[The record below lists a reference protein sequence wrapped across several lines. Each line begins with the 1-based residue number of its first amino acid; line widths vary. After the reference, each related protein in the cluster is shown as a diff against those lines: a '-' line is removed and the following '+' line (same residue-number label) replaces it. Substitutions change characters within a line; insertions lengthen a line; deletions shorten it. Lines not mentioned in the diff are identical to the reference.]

1 MKPKNWLAWR
11 STNKVVQDGGV
22 FDCKEELLERLRQG
36 PGDEA
41 RREVMPSEKGPTPS
55 RWILR
60 SIRASFPRL
69 ADYTLSG
76 VWYFLQGLD
85 LQLRSPKVQ
94 MWSPDPEYASKKAHL
109 LDCLRQTALH
119 SKKITFL
126 FMDEMSYYRW
136 ADPSAIWEAET
147 PIAERAGGNN
157 CQWRMIGVL
166 NALSGQTD
174 YLDNYIIGRRQLIA
188 MYHKIATVYSAFEK
202 IYVAQDN
209 WSVHQHPDV
218 LNALKDFPHIEP
230 VWLPTYSP
238 WLNPIE
244 KLWRWLRQA
253 VLRMHHLAR
262 DWKELRNRVRLFI
275 QQFDHGSTELLRYVG
290 LLGDGSL
297 ALAIAN

>member
-1 MKPKNWLAWR
+1 MP
-11 STNKVVQDGGV
+11 SD
-22 FDCKEELLERLRQG
+22 QG
-36 PGDEA
+36 PL
-41 RREVMPSEKGPTPS
+41 PS

-60 SIRASFPRL
+60 SIRASIPRL
-69 ADYTLSG
+69 ASYTLSG
-76 VWYFLQGLD
+76 IWYFLQGLG

-109 LDCLRQTALH
+109 LDCLRQAALQRQKTA
-119 SKKITFL
+119 FL
-126 FMDEMSYYRW
+126 FMDEMGYYRW
-136 ADPSAIWEAET
+136 TDPSAIWEAET
-147 PIAERAGGNN
+147 PLAERAGGNN

-174 YLDNYIIGRRQLIA
+174 FLDNYIVGRRQLIA
-188 MYHKIATVYSAFEK
+188 MYQKIATRYSAFEK

-218 LNALKDFPHIEP
+218 LNALKDLPQIEP

-253 VLRMHHLAR
+253 VLKMHHLAR
-262 DWKELRNRVRLFI
+262 DWKELRHRVRLFI

-290 LLGDGSL
+290 LLGDGCL
-297 ALAIAN
+297 ALAIAY

>member
-1 MKPKNWLAWR
+1 M
-11 STNKVVQDGGV
+11 VQDGGG
-22 FDCKEELLERLRQG
+22 FDCQDELLERLRQG
-36 PGDEA
+36 PGAAA
-41 RREVMPSEKGPTPS
+41 RREVMPSDQGPLPS

-60 SIRASFPRL
+60 SIRASIPRL
-69 ADYTLSG
+69 ASYTLSG
-76 VWYFLQGLD
+76 VWYFLHGLG

-109 LDCLRQTALH
+109 LDCLRHTALH
-119 SKKITFL
+119 HQKAAFL
-126 FMDEMSYYRW
+126 FMDEMGYYRW
-136 ADPSAIWEAET
+136 TDPSPIWEAET
-147 PIAERAGGNN
+147 PVAERAGGNN
-157 CQWRMIGVL
+157 CQWRIIGVL

-174 YLDNYIIGRRQLIA
+174 FLDNYIVGRRQLIA
-188 MYHKIATVYSAFEK
+188 MYQKIATLYSAFEK

-218 LNALKDFPHIEP
+218 LKALNDFPQIEP

-275 QQFDHGSTELLRYVG
+275 RQFDHGSTELLRYVG
-290 LLGDGSL
+290 LLGDGCL
-297 ALAIAN
+297 ALALAN

>member
-1 MKPKNWLAWR
+1 MVP
-11 STNKVVQDGGV
+11 GGGG

-36 PGDEA
+36 PSEEA
-41 RREVMPSEKGPTPS
+41 RREVMPSDKGPLPS

-60 SIRASFPRL
+60 SIRASIPRL
-69 ADYTLSG
+69 ASYTLSG

-119 SKKITFL
+119 SQTATFL
-126 FMDEMSYYRW
+126 FMDEMGYYRW
-136 ADPSAIWEAET
+136 TDPSPIWEAET
-147 PIAERAGGNN
+147 PLAERAGGNN

-174 YLDNYIIGRRQLIA
+174 FLDNYIVGRRQLIA
-188 MYHKIATVYSAFEK
+188 MYQKIATLYSAFEK

-209 WSVHQHPDV
+209 WSIHQHPDV
-218 LNALKDFPHIEP
+218 LQTLKDFPQIEP

-253 VLRMHHLAR
+253 VLKMHPLAR
-262 DWKELRNRVRLFI
+262 DWKELRNRVRLFLR
-275 QQFDHGSTELLRYVG
+275 QFDHGSTELLRYVG
-290 LLGDGSL
+290 LLGDGCL
-297 ALAIAN
+297 ALALAT

>member
-1 MKPKNWLAWR
+1 MVPG
-11 STNKVVQDGGV
+11 GGV

-36 PGDEA
+36 PSEEA
-41 RREVMPSEKGPTPS
+41 RCEVMPSDKGPLPS

-60 SIRASFPRL
+60 SIRASIPRL
-69 ADYTLSG
+69 ASYSLSG
-76 VWYFLQGLD
+76 VWYFLRGLG

-94 MWSPDPEYASKKAHL
+94 MWSPDPEYASKKAHV

-119 SKKITFL
+119 RQQAAFL
-126 FMDEMSYYRW
+126 FMDEMGYYRW
-136 ADPSAIWEAET
+136 SDPSPIWEAET
-147 PIAERAGGNN
+147 PVAERTGGNH

-166 NALSGQTD
+166 NALSGQID
-174 YLDNYIIGRRQLIA
+174 FLDNYIVGRRQLIA
-188 MYHKIATVYSAFEK
+188 MYQKIATLYSAFEK

-209 WSVHQHPDV
+209 WSVHPHPDV
-218 LNALKDFPHIEP
+218 LKTLKDFPQIEP

-253 VLRMHHLAR
+253 VLKMHHLAS

-275 QQFDHGSTELLRYVG
+275 RQFDHGSTELLRYVG
-290 LLGDGSL
+290 LLGDGCL
-297 ALAIAN
+297 ALALAN